1 MDENNS
7 KDLWTSENALEELIK
22 EGVLEVKQNDKIL
35 SIEDN
40 PKYRKLDLSS
50 AQRARM
56 TDLAGRMPAMVNA
69 ERKLAQAGAF
79 AGSDLYVM
87 TLPKGMRNM
96 VMRYKD
102 GSGYGNTLFNTNG
115 KFAMQNP
122 LQRVDISQQL
132 ISQAVVSTAFAAMA
146 VATSQYYLTEIN
158 NKLDHISMAMD
169 KILEFLYGEK
179 KAELMAEVTF
189 TKYAMNNFS
198 AIMEQECQRIATI
211 SSLHQAKIIA
221 MKDTEFYLSDLDSTI
236 NGGESLVERVKK
248 ATQIE
253 ESLSLALQLCV
264 MSTILEINYSQNFN
278 KSYLKY
284 VEDDISLY
292 IDKCEKTI
300 IGLFNKLQAFVVND
314 KNKKLDKEKIAS
326 VLDKVLEKYSS
337 GGESELTKS
346 LRAGVRTSNEPTTYY
361 LSQNGEIYIKT
372 A

>member
-7 KDLWTSENALEELIK
+7 MDIQASGNALDALIK
-22 EGVLEVKQNDKIL
+22 EGALEVKPNDKII

-40 PKYRKLDLSS
+40 PKYRKLELSS
-50 AQRARM
+50 AQKARM
-56 TDLAGRMPAMVNA
+56 TDLANRIPTMISASSKA
-69 ERKLAQAGAF
+69 AAAGAF

-87 TLPKGMRNM
+87 TLPKGMRNL

-102 GSGYGNTLFNTNG
+102 GSGYGNTLSNG
-115 KFAMQNP
+115 RFAVQYP
-122 LQRVDISQQL
+122 LQRVDISHQL

-158 NKLDHISMAMD
+158 NKLDRISMAMD

-189 TKYAMNNFS
+189 AKYAMNNFS

-236 NGGESLVERVKK
+236 NGGDWLPDRVKK
-248 ATQIE
+248 AIQIE

-264 MSTILEINYSQNFN
+264 MSTILEINYSQNYN

-292 IDKCEKTI
+292 IDKCEKTV
-300 IGLFNKLQAFVVND
+300 IGLFNKLQAFVTND
-314 KNKKLDKEKIAS
+314 KNKKLDKEKIS
-326 VLDKVLEKYSS
+326 STLDKVLEKYSS
-337 GGESELTKS
+337 GGESDLTKS
-346 LRAGVRTSNEPTTYY
+346 LRDGVRTSNEPTVYY
-361 LSQNGEIYIKT
+361 LSQNGDIYIKT
-372 A
+372 S